1 MFVTHRGSLKGIIR
15 SQDLTTSLPLFYD
28 VQREAVNNLTNV
40 FKRGGRQSYTS
51 LKTPSETEEDEVFL
65 DEPRSKIQ
73 MVERRENDGDAGA
86 GNLN

>member
-1 MFVTHRGSLKGIIR
+1 MFVTHRGSLKGVIR

-28 VQREAVNNLTNV
+28 AQREAVNNLTNV
-40 FKRGGRQSYTS
+40 FKHGGRQSYAS
-51 LKTPSETEEDEVFL
+51 LTTPSETEEDEVFL
-65 DEPRSKIQ
+65 DEPSSKIQ